1 MYMLKER
8 WHLRCQSL
16 RRWIQTHNG
25 SLPGDDDKLP
35 CGFGIGKWLYDQ
47 RNKLQSQRLEG
58 DQIGALDDAAPG
70 WRITIALRPESLQ
83 KYPNAIELRRENLF
97 TANLKEAAA
106 FVATVGRLPQCTGKD
121 PDSDRLAYWVAAQ
134 RRNESLGMLSFERAQ
149 RLDITLPGWRKVE
162 PSHELEQQWQAS
174 LAGLVARVKELG
186 RLPTGT
192 EPSVKWIYLQ
202 RKHLREGKLH
212 EGREGALNE
221 AVPGWKSRSSKRESQ
236 QITEQCEST
245 GLIAGSKQAGIG
257 TRIVS

>member
-1 MYMLKER
+1 M
-8 WHLRCQSL
+8 RCQL
-16 RRWIQTHNG
+16 LCRWIQTHNG
-25 SLPGDDDKLP
+25 SLPGADDKLP
-35 CGFGIGKWLYDQ
+35 CGFGIGRWLKHQ
-47 RNKLQSQRLEG
+47 RKKLRSQRLEG
-58 DQIGALDDAAPG
+58 DQIGALDDTAPG
-70 WRITIALRPESLQ
+70 WRSTIALRPESLH
-83 KYPNAIELRRENLF
+83 KCPIAIELKRESIF
-97 TANLKEAAA
+97 TANLREAAVLA
-106 FVATVGRLPQCTGKD
+106 AKVGRLPRWNGKD
-121 PDSDRLAYWVAAQ
+121 PDNDRLANWVTMQQ
-134 RRNESLGMLSFERAQ
+134 RSESRGMLSIERAQ
-149 RLDITLPGWRKVE
+149 LLDHTLPGWRKVE

-202 RKHLREGKLH
+202 RKHLREGKLD